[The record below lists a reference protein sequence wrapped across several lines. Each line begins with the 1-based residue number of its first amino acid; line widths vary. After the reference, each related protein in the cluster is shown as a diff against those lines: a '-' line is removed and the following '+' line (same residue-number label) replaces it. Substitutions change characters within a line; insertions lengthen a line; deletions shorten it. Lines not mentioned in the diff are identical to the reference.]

1 MSANDQEEE
10 HQVETGL
17 PVVTQ
22 SAKSSEEKPS
32 LNMKNWL
39 NLLFYIFNVVFT
51 FGVGSLGWFS
61 GQTNGELSLKYQVCT
76 ACECNLSFYTFLVLP
91 FPIID
96 SRDTKVYCLCHLEC
110 HFHLSVPLLR
120 SSTLA

>member
-1 MSANDQEEE
+1 MSNDQEEE

-61 GQTNGELSLKYQVCT
+61 GQTNGELSLKYQVCVLHANVSVLFGPLAT
-76 ACECNLSFYTFLVLP
+76 CPPFTRFRFTFLL
-91 FPIID
+91 
-96 SRDTKVYCLCHLEC
+96 
-110 HFHLSVPLLR
+110 
-120 SSTLA
+120 

>member
-76 ACECNLSFYTFLVLP
+76 ACECICTFWSSCYVSPLSHFFSFYI
-91 FPIID
+91 FPVN
-96 SRDTKVYCLCHLEC
+96 R
-110 HFHLSVPLLR
+110 LS
-120 SSTLA
+120 